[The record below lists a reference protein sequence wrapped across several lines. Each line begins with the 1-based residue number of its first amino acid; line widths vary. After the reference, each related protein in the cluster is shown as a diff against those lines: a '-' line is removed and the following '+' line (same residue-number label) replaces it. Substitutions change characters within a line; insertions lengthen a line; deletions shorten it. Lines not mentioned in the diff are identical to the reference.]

1 MTGKTARIPLQA
13 SPKAP
18 AKVVTVKVNKA
29 PTNMRQ
35 GRSCNLVF
43 GGVVGFVRGRRSGV
57 MISELIAISN
67 AIPRLGEVMAKV
79 SAKMSHATNAES
91 RAKIQLQRIHAQE

>member
-1 MTGKTARIPLQA
+1 MTGKTARIPLQT

-18 AKVVTVKVNKA
+18 AKVVTEKVNKA

-43 GGVVGFVRGRRSGV
+43 GGAVGFMRGRRSGV
-57 MISELIAISN
+57 IISELMAINN
-67 AIPRLGEVMAKV
+67 AIPRLGVVMAKL
-79 SAKMSHATNAES
+79 SAKMSHATSA
-91 RAKIQLQRIHAQE
+91 